1 MNDAHSEGPAAAP
14 APSAVQPPSK
24 DGADMDAAVEETDP
38 QPKKITVR
46 GLEFELPAKQ
56 PFRAM
61 YEARRIVRAQKEGDK
76 HSAVA
81 AMMDVVAEYLGPEQM
96 HQFLAL
102 ELDAHEGAEA
112 CGEVLLAIDKVYGS
126 AEGEA
131 SAS

>member
-1 MNDAHSEGPAAAP
+1 
-14 APSAVQPPSK
+14 
-24 DGADMDAAVEETDP
+24 MDAAVDETDP

-46 GLEFELPAKQ
+46 GLEFTLPPKQ

-61 YEARRIVRAQKEGDK
+61 YESRRVIRAQKEGDK
-76 HSAVA
+76 QSAVV

-102 ELDAHEGAEA
+102 ELDAQDGAEA
-112 CGEVLLAIDKVYGS
+112 CGEVLMEIDKAYGS